1 MKFPIKPT
9 AFNNETENRTIIV
22 LEKNQQKRDPKMNIH
37 IPVSPG
43 ELADK
48 LSILEIKNEKITDSE
63 KLKNIGYEQSL
74 LRRIWSKSQFEKK
87 FVSKELSELKMV
99 NRKLWEIEDQIR
111 FKESGKQFDEEF
123 IKLARLVYISNDKRS
138 GIKRKI
144 NQIYGSDLLEEKS
157 YSTY

>member
-1 MKFPIKPT
+1 
-9 AFNNETENRTIIV
+9 
-22 LEKNQQKRDPKMNIH
+22 MNIH

-87 FVSKELSELKMV
+87 FVSKELSELKRV